1 MRSPVWLYIFLFT
14 FLDLIICDKFVSI
27 PYFGDAETE
36 ITVQQGEAAFFNC
49 HVFNLA
55 NQTVSWMRTSDG
67 YPLFIGNEKY
77 INDQRFELVSRRR
90 GQNTLKLKFT
100 NASDAGNFECQV
112 STATKIS
119 QIFKLNIIVPSVS
132 VDQQEKH
139 VKAGSSVEM
148 KCYIK
153 NCLKQPTFV
162 FWYMSGS
169 RLLDSGGRVKVR
181 TSMLNTGVT
190 ALSVLS
196 IDKVS
201 QSDRGNYTC
210 KPASGGEA
218 SISLHVLEGEK
229 PAGLHFDQTSGSN
242 QFKTLLGMGQTMT
255 LFQFGLLMLLL
266 DEQVIPYSTHF

>member
-1 MRSPVWLYIFLFT
+1 MMGSQVWFYIFVFT
-14 FLDLIICDKFVSI
+14 ILDLIICDKFISR
-27 PYFGDAETE
+27 PYFGDAETDV
-36 ITVQQGEAAFFNC
+36 TVQQGEAAFFNC

-112 STATKIS
+112 STNPKIS
-119 QIFKLNIIVPSVS
+119 QIFNLNVIVPSVS
-132 VDQQEKH
+132 VDGQQEKH
-139 VKAGSSVEM
+139 VKAGSPVEL

-153 NCLKQPTFV
+153 NCLKQPTYV

-181 TSMLNTGVT
+181 TSMLSQGAT

-196 IDKVS
+196 IDRVE
-201 QSDRGNYTC
+201 QADRGNYTC

-229 PAGLHFDQTSGSN
+229 PAGLHHDQTGGSN
-242 QFKTLLGMGQTMT
+242 QFTSHLGKGQTIT
-255 LFQFGLLMLLL
+255 FLFPKQSPNCISSNIVAL
-266 DEQVIPYSTHF
+266 